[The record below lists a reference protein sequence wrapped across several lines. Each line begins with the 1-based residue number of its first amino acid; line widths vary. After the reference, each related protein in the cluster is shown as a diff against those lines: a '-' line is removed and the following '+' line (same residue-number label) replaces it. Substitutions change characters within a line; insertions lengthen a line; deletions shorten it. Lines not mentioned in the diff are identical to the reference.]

1 MLLVIDTIDETPKN
15 HLEVATGARE
25 SPTLKS
31 VSRRVILTALFSG
44 GMDPN
49 MPKNNSTTKQHW
61 TDEKHL
67 HFLKSMEASFVR
79 TFLENNGRF
88 LRLDRYLPDSSEST
102 LDLKS
107 QGRKKHGT
115 PVGSLRIRMEGRVG
129 KRSTRRSASHHK
141 HYEPSQDQMVPQIEN
156 GGSSDHKDEK
166 DLLML

>member
-1 MLLVIDTIDETPKN
+1 
-15 HLEVATGARE
+15 
-25 SPTLKS
+25 
-31 VSRRVILTALFSG
+31 
-44 GMDPN
+44 MDPN

-79 TFLENNGRF
+79 TFLESNGRF

-107 QGRKKHGT
+107 QRRKKHGA

-166 DLLML
+166 DLLIL

>member
-67 HFLKSMEASFVR
+67 HFLKSMEHHLSVHFLKTMAVSFVW
-79 TFLENNGRF
+79 T
-88 LRLDRYLPDSSEST
+88 
-102 LDLKS
+102 
-107 QGRKKHGT
+107 
-115 PVGSLRIRMEGRVG
+115 VGSLRIRMEGRVG

-141 HYEPSQDQMVPQIEN
+141 HYEPSQDQV
-156 GGSSDHKDEK
+156 KDEGVTRK
-166 DLLML
+166 VISAVTDNL